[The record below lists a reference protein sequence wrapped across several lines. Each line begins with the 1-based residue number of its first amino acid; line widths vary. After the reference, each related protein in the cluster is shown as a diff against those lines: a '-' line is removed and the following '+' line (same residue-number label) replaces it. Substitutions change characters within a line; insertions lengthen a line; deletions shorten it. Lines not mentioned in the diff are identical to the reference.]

1 MDATG
6 MVILIGIL
14 VVLLLVG
21 FMAAWRRD
29 AKRSE
34 KVADNPERIDPDPH
48 GTHNDPADRR

>member
-6 MVILIGIL
+6 MAILIGIL

-34 KVADNPERIDPDPH
+34 KVADNPERLHTDPNGSHD
-48 GTHNDPADRR
+48 NPADRR

>member
-6 MVILIGIL
+6 MAILIGIL

-34 KVADNPERIDPDPH
+34 KVADNPERLQSDPH
-48 GTHNDPADRR
+48 GSNDNPAERR